1 MIFTPFAFRNQ
12 PGIPVISYQ
21 GVENLVSS
29 NLIDCGGFDF
39 QLVQTS
45 TFTVTIYENNCSTTK
60 TLHPDVTFVLYAE
73 YQPGGSQLFFENLVI
88 NNGSASGTSSEY
100 TSYFGCDGTSRNS
113 YVNSYTSTGTF
124 AACP

>member
-12 PGIPVISYQ
+12 PGIPAISYQ
-21 GVENLVSS
+21 GIENLVSS
-29 NLIDCGGFDF
+29 NFTDCGDGDF

-60 TLHPDVTFVLYAE
+60 TLHPDVTFVLYADF
-73 YQPGGSQLFFENLVI
+73 QPVNSQQFFENLVI

-100 TSYFGCDGTSRNS
+100 TSYFGCDGTSRS
-113 YVNSYTSTGTF
+113 TFINSYTSTGTF